1 MEPVDESASSLRQK
15 IDEADACIQFCIETG
30 DDPTPVINA
39 KFLLEGQLAEA
50 LNDFP
55 AASMAYERSVDGFR
69 LAGCDKE
76 VAIFALKAA
85 RTNERIENHKKA
97 FDFCQEAVDALESL
111 RAKTPFAA
119 RLLSLDLSVKTF
131 DFAIKIAH
139 ICNEDHQ
146 VFSLIQKAK
155 SRCLNDMIARK
166 QDLSQLPNFS
176 QVSTNSDQQARSR
189 FYRAT
194 ADLDQGWDLYF
205 NEQIEQAS
213 LTALE
218 EKLNQEFI
226 NLDADSSENKDYLS
240 TFCNSA
246 TTYNIEDIQKIL
258 VGNEA
263 MLEFFVQ
270 ENGIYIVIICA
281 DQFKVVLKP
290 LSANDVKD
298 IALMLHLN
306 LIQSK
311 NRHAYMEEL
320 RAQDEP
326 ERIEFMEQIGEI
338 LYQDPKILLQEL
350 YDLLFGSLLKELEDI
365 TRIIICPHWIL
376 YLVPF
381 HAMGGSIANGDLVIN
396 HKAFTYCPS
405 ATIWAR
411 LRNASKRNEPVR
423 FSKSLVFGVEKKTS
437 ANWFQ
442 GVLEFFS
449 RIRGDIQL
457 SDFEAEAIDVASDLK
472 VSAVIG
478 SAATKTQFFDR
489 FPNSDIVHLSCHSA
503 LKSAQKSTN
512 GLLFADG
519 ILTIAEILM
528 DQRIGTS
535 RPELIAL
542 SACRSGL
549 DVIYPGDQLGGIGP
563 AFMAHCGSNILGSL
577 WPVHSEATRIL
588 METLYENYQISKD
601 WAEALRQ
608 AQLITMNSN
617 NRSNLDFHEPYFWS
631 AFFIMGH

>member
-1 MEPVDESASSLRQK
+1 MEPIDESTSSLRQQ
-15 IDEADACIQFCIETG
+15 IDEADAFIQFYIENG

-50 LNDFP
+50 LDDYP

-69 LAGCDKE
+69 LAGWDKE
-76 VAIFALKAA
+76 VAIVALKAA
-85 RTNERIENHKKA
+85 RMNERMANHKKA
-97 FDFCQEAVDALESL
+97 FDLCQEAVDALESL

-119 RLLSLDLSVKTF
+119 RLLSFALSVETF

-155 SRCLNDMIARK
+155 SRWLNDMIAMK
-166 QDLSQLPNFS
+166 KDLSQLSNCN
-176 QVSTNSDQQARSR
+176 QESTSADQQARRR

-194 ADLDQGWDLYF
+194 ADLDQGWNLYF
-205 NEQIEQAS
+205 NEHIEQAS

-226 NLDADSSENKDYLS
+226 NLDSEFSENHDHLS
-240 TFCNSA
+240 TFCKSA

-263 MLEFFVQ
+263 VLEFFVQ
-270 ENGIYIVIICA
+270 EDGIYVVIIRA

-290 LSANDVKD
+290 HSANDVKD

-311 NRHAYMEEL
+311 GRHAYLEEV

-326 ERIEFMEQIGEI
+326 EKIDLMQQVGEI
-338 LYQDPKILLQEL
+338 LYQDPRILLQEL
-350 YDLLFGSLLKELEDI
+350 HDLLFGSLLKELEDI

-381 HAMGGSIANGDLVIN
+381 HAMGRSIANGDLVIN

-437 ANWFQ
+437 ANWCQ
-442 GVLEFFS
+442 GVLDFLS

-457 SDFEAEAIDVASDLK
+457 SEFEAEAIDVASDLK

-503 LKSAQKSTN
+503 LNSAQKSAN

-519 ILTIAEILM
+519 ILTIAEILI

-535 RPELIAL
+535 KPELIAL

-549 DVIYPGDQLGGIGP
+549 DAIYPGDQLAGIGL
-563 AFMAHCGSNILGSL
+563 AFMAQCGSNILGSL

-608 AQLITMNSN
+608 AQLITMNSS
-617 NRSNLDFHEPYFWS
+617 NRSRLDFHEPYFWS

>member
-15 IDEADACIQFCIETG
+15 IDEADACIQFCIATG

-69 LAGCDKE
+69 LAGWDKE
-76 VAIFALKAA
+76 VAIVALKAA

-166 QDLSQLPNFS
+166 QDLSQLPNFA

-194 ADLDQGWDLYF
+194 ADLDQGWNLYF

-246 TTYNIEDIQKIL
+246 TTFNIEDIQKIL

-290 LSANDVKD
+290 LSANYLKYID
-298 IALMLHLN
+298 LMFNLN
-306 LIQSK
+306 LIHCK
-311 NRHAYMEEL
+311 IRHAYME
-320 RAQDEP
+320 
-326 ERIEFMEQIGEI
+326 
-338 LYQDPKILLQEL
+338 
-350 YDLLFGSLLKELEDI
+350 
-365 TRIIICPHWIL
+365 
-376 YLVPF
+376 
-381 HAMGGSIANGDLVIN
+381 
-396 HKAFTYCPS
+396 
-405 ATIWAR
+405 
-411 LRNASKRNEPVR
+411 
-423 FSKSLVFGVEKKTS
+423 
-437 ANWFQ
+437 
-442 GVLEFFS
+442 
-449 RIRGDIQL
+449 
-457 SDFEAEAIDVASDLK
+457 
-472 VSAVIG
+472 
-478 SAATKTQFFDR
+478 
-489 FPNSDIVHLSCHSA
+489 
-503 LKSAQKSTN
+503 
-512 GLLFADG
+512 
-519 ILTIAEILM
+519 
-528 DQRIGTS
+528 
-535 RPELIAL
+535 
-542 SACRSGL
+542 
-549 DVIYPGDQLGGIGP
+549 
-563 AFMAHCGSNILGSL
+563 
-577 WPVHSEATRIL
+577 
-588 METLYENYQISKD
+588 
-601 WAEALRQ
+601 
-608 AQLITMNSN
+608 
-617 NRSNLDFHEPYFWS
+617 
-631 AFFIMGH
+631 